1 MTNEGPGNAAQDTE
15 QPEPGEVTRR
25 LGLLTTRRF
34 RGQQWYSM
42 AEVTAVARFAD
53 DRMSLLHG
61 EIDRRGREA
70 HGLVGQI
77 EMLRYGSLPSAAPQ
91 AADPVAVELAMRAQE
106 EANRTIS
113 DAGAESSEILAE
125 ARRQAED
132 ILAHTHT
139 HTHAVRSTD
148 SQAADLRHRF
158 QELQA
163 RHEALVSAVQVAHEA
178 LSRAESRLSEQSDR
192 LRADA
197 QAARKASE
205 ILLRAIQEQ

>member
-91 AADPVAVELAMRAQE
+91 AADPVAVELTMRAQE

-113 DAGAESSEILAE
+113 DAGAESLEILAE

-132 ILAHTHT
+132 ILANTHT
-139 HTHAVRSTD
+139 NTNTVRSTD
-148 SQAADLRHRF
+148 SPAADLRHRL

-197 QAARKASE
+197 QAARSASE

>member
-34 RGQQWYSM
+34 RGRQWYSM

-91 AADPVAVELAMRAQE
+91 AADPVAVELTMRAQE

-139 HTHAVRSTD
+139 HAVRSTD
-148 SQAADLRHRF
+148 SQATDLRHRF

-197 QAARKASE
+197 QAAQKASE

>member
-34 RGQQWYSM
+34 RGRQWYSM

-91 AADPVAVELAMRAQE
+91 AADPVAVELTMRAQE

-132 ILAHTHT
+132 IHA
-139 HTHAVRSTD
+139 HAVRSTD

-197 QAARKASE
+197 QAAQKASE

>member
-1 MTNEGPGNAAQDTE
+1 MTNEGPRTAAQDTE

-34 RGQQWYSM
+34 RGRQWYSM

-91 AADPVAVELAMRAQE
+91 AADPMAVELTMRAQE

-132 ILAHTHT
+132 ILAHTHA
-139 HTHAVRSTD
+139 HAIGCTD
-148 SQAADLRHRF
+148 SQAADLQHRF

-178 LSRAESRLSEQSDR
+178 LSRAESRLSAQSDR

-205 ILLRAIQEQ
+205 ILSRAIQEQ